1 MKARSNNGDEAMQ
14 NRDKHRAVTIEGKNR
29 GTTQRIAWL
38 QAFVVC
44 AGLFFQPALAEKPDK
59 TPNEALS
66 RLQANYQ
73 FPQNLAGEHATTVLL
88 EQVKEEPGKTDW
100 PMPMLDGFNGFLGSK
115 NTEAI
120 DSIGSCG
127 LWNHDATYGMSI
139 TLGLLGNVLAA
150 VSWACEETVG
160 GFNGALAC
168 AVPNGAYQAFASLV
182 EVGSFCN
189 ESNEHDDQLEVFNK
203 THAIGQYVGDKLDDE
218 LASRATVEQGQ
229 QAEDKTGAI
238 QSTLDDYFPVYF
250 PLIEQRQA
258 EQADQVNQQDQQL
271 TDIQTRLADLQDQ
284 QRLLLARLQ
293 DINQRAADI
302 QQENTETRDDTQ
314 SIRQGLQAAQGQVQ
328 GLDMNL
334 DARVLDNRQLFLAM
348 QLVDLT
354 TGRDINNAL
363 PLFQGGRLERVRE
376 MVNHALAM
384 AQAAGFDVTAA
395 QARFAQGD
403 TAYNQQQYNTAYHHY
418 AAAYQL
424 ITGPELPGGGF

>member
-1 MKARSNNGDEAMQ
+1 MQRYFNHVNFDAVALDQRTPRLGRFTWSALVVVMTVLFQWTTAHANEQESHSGKDAMFLPESPLVADEGYSSLRPFNFERGFGQWGLSQGELYIEDLLGSEQREAYAQAQAIRS
-14 NRDKHRAVTIEGKNR
+14 V
-29 GTTQRIAWL
+29 GTCPSWNHSATY
-38 QAFVVC
+38 
-44 AGLFFQPALAEKPDK
+44 
-59 TPNEALS
+59 ALS
-66 RLQANYQ
+66 LTEGVLELVLARLNWLCEESILGNNSALECVL
-73 FPQNLAGEHATTVLL
+73 PNLAF
-88 EQVKEEPGKTDW
+88 Q
-100 PMPMLDGFNGFLGSK
+100 S
-115 NTEAI
+115 
-120 DSIGSCG
+120 
-127 LWNHDATYGMSI
+127 
-139 TLGLLGNVLAA
+139 
-150 VSWACEETVG
+150 
-160 GFNGALAC
+160 
-168 AVPNGAYQAFASLV
+168 FASLV

-258 EQADQVNQQDQQL
+258 EQADQVDQQGQQL
-271 TDIQTRLADLQDQ
+271 TDIQARLADLQAQ

-354 TGRDINNAL
+354 TGLDINNAL